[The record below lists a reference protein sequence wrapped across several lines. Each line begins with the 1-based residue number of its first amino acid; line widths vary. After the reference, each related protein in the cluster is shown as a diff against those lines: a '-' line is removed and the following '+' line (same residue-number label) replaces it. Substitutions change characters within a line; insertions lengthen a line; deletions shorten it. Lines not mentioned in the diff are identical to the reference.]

1 METTVPNFTRYNRYV
16 KNWEEWG
23 INEYKNAKF
32 SVKVGIST
40 YTMNECTETFGENY
54 PIREVCNRKGDPS
67 DGCLTAD
74 AFHYRASVPYPKS
87 DEVTIQV
94 MNSES
99 GTLVYNS
106 TYKLRFEKA
115 ESWDTMDCNTP
126 ESCMALCQSWEG
138 FGSEE
143 LKVCMYEAYLGN
155 LCYRVH
161 QSIGN
166 DYEIDDPPDYEL
178 NNYFGG
184 VGCK

>member
-1 METTVPNFTRYNRYV
+1 
-16 KNWEEWG
+16 
-23 INEYKNAKF
+23 
-32 SVKVGIST
+32 
-40 YTMNECTETFGENY
+40 
-54 PIREVCNRKGDPS
+54 
-67 DGCLTAD
+67 
-74 AFHYRASVPYPKS
+74 
-87 DEVTIQV
+87 
-94 MNSES
+94 
-99 GTLVYNS
+99 
-106 TYKLRFEKA
+106 
-115 ESWDTMDCNTP
+115 
-126 ESCMALCQSWEG
+126 MALCQSWEG